1 MATRGDQL
9 TGPCGDFDAPS
20 LTISTPATSEKY
32 VQTLTISAVASDAS
46 SVARMTFQA
55 DGKEI
60 RNFTGT
66 DVASGKAVKLDWQG
80 AKKLSFGPHTITVI
94 ALDPQGNT
102 VTKSVQVTRV
112 KTLPATLKTRIK
124 IGKVKIGKGRKASVS
139 GRVHEDRERRAV
151 GQGPRQLAAEARQK
165 WKTIHCGAEAGQ
177 QALHL
182 QAEAQGRR
190 HLARRWSSTSTS
202 RPTRPR
208 RRRRRPCA
216 SSTEPDG

>member
-1 MATRGDQL
+1 M
-9 TGPCGDFDAPS
+9 
-20 LTISTPATSEKY
+20 
-32 VQTLTISAVASDAS
+32 QTLTISAVATDAT

-66 DVASGKAVKLDWQG
+66 DVGSGKAVKLDWQG
-80 AKKLSFGPHTITVI
+80 AKALSFGPHTISVI

-124 IGKVKIGKGRKASVS
+124 LGKVKIGKGRKASVS
-139 GRVHEDRERRAV
+139 GRVLKTARPGPV
-151 GQGPRQLAAEARQK
+151 GQGPRLLAAEAQGQVEDDPRRPQ
-165 WKTIHCGAEAGQ
+165 AGQ

-182 QAEAQGRR
+182 PPEAQGRR
-190 HLARRWSSTSTS
+190 HLARDGQVRQRRALQGLDGALQDAARQALS
-202 RPTRPR
+202 RGGRVAAGAVDHLACGR
-208 RRRRRPCA
+208 
-216 SSTEPDG
+216 